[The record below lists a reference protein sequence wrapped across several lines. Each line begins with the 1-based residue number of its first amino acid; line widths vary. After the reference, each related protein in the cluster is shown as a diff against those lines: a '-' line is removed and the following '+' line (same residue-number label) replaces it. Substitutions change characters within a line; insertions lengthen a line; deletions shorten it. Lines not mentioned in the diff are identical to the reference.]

1 MTSSTNKQVS
11 FLKTCING
19 INALS
24 GIGILSVPYALSSGG
39 WLSLILLLLI
49 ATSACFTGLLIRRC
63 LDSNPL
69 ITSYPDIAG
78 VAFGKKGRITASI
91 FICLELYLVA
101 TGLLILEGD
110 NLHKLSPN
118 FALKLGGFTLDG
130 RHSFVIIAGVMIFPS
145 MWLSD
150 LGVLSYI
157 SFGGVVSSLIIV
169 VSIFCVGTSKGVGFH
184 GKGSL
189 VNFKGLPTAL
199 SLYTFC
205 YGAHAMFPTIYNS
218 MRKKSQFSTVLLLSF
233 IICTITYVSM
243 AILGYL
249 IYGHTVQS
257 QVTLNLPKEKISSK
271 VAIYTILAGPIAKYA
286 LTIMPVASA
295 IESSLPAN
303 YQDSRHISILIK
315 MFLLVSTV
323 VFAVL
328 FPSFESVTSLSGAV
342 LIVAVSFLLP
352 CVCYLKIFGVYR
364 NMGYELAGIVG
375 IILLAVLVGV
385 VGTYSSI
392 TQTVKQV

>member
-24 GIGILSVPYALSSGG
+24 GIGILSVPYALSSGE

-49 ATSACFTGLLIRRC
+49 ATSACFTGLLICRC

-145 MWLSD
+145 MWLSN

-169 VSIFCVGTSKGVGFH
+169 VSIFCVGMSKGVGFH

-189 VNFKGLPTAL
+189 VNFKGLPCDVRF
-199 SLYTFC
+199 YF
-205 YGAHAMFPTIYNS
+205 
-218 MRKKSQFSTVLLLSF
+218 
-233 IICTITYVSM
+233 
-243 AILGYL
+243 
-249 IYGHTVQS
+249 
-257 QVTLNLPKEKISSK
+257 
-271 VAIYTILAGPIAKYA
+271 
-286 LTIMPVASA
+286 
-295 IESSLPAN
+295 
-303 YQDSRHISILIK
+303 
-315 MFLLVSTV
+315 
-323 VFAVL
+323 
-328 FPSFESVTSLSGAV
+328 
-342 LIVAVSFLLP
+342 
-352 CVCYLKIFGVYR
+352 
-364 NMGYELAGIVG
+364 
-375 IILLAVLVGV
+375 
-385 VGTYSSI
+385 
-392 TQTVKQV
+392 